1 MTAWSLDV
9 EAVAALVA
17 RVADTIVAP
26 RFRDLRRGDV
36 QEKSPGDLV
45 TVVDTEAEA
54 AIVAGLAEIA
64 PDVPVIGEEAAFALP
79 RTLDL
84 LSAPRV
90 WVVDPLD
97 GTQAFVDGS
106 PDYAVMVG
114 LVEGGEAVAGWI
126 CLPEH
131 GEMLVAE
138 RGAGA
143 FRSGERLRREAP
155 PSALADLRGGL
166 ATRYMPDDVLHGA
179 TGFGPGVTTGRQ
191 WSGYHYS
198 EVALG
203 REDFLLYWRTWPWDH
218 VPGAVLL
225 REVGGVS
232 RRLDGT
238 EYRPGVAGAG
248 LLVAADDATYRTV
261 SEQLAR
267 NA

>member
-1 MTAWSLDV
+1 MTARPDID
-9 EAVAALVA
+9 AVTALVA

-26 RFRDLRRGDV
+26 RFRDLRHGDV
-36 QEKSPGDLV
+36 REKSPGDLV

-54 AIVAGLAEIA
+54 ALVAGLAEIA
-64 PDVPVIGEEAAFALP
+64 PGVPVIGEEAAHARP
-79 RTLDL
+79 ATLDL

-90 WVVDPLD
+90 WVVDPVD
-97 GTQAFVDGS
+97 GTQAFVDGV

-143 FRSGERLRREAP
+143 FRNGARLRRESP

-166 ATRYMPDDVLHGA
+166 AIRSTPEDVHRWA

-191 WSGYHYS
+191 WSGYHYA

-203 REDFLLYWRTWPWDH
+203 REDFLVYRRTWPWDH

-238 EYRPGVAGAG
+238 EYRPGVALDG
-248 LLVAADDATYRTV
+248 LLAAADDATYRIV
-261 SEQLAR
+261 AEHLAGR
-267 NA
+267 L

>member
-1 MTAWSLDV
+1 MTARPDV
-9 EAVAALVA
+9 DAVSALVT

-36 QEKSPGDLV
+36 REKSPGDVV
-45 TVVDTEAEA
+45 TVVDTEAEV

-64 PDVPVIGEEAAFALP
+64 PGVPVIGEEAAHALP
-79 RTLDL
+79 ATLDL

-126 CLPEH
+126 YLPEH
-131 GEMLVAE
+131 GELLVAE
-138 RGAGA
+138 RGGGA
-143 FRSGERLRREAP
+143 FRNGVRLRRDAP

-166 ATRYMPDDVLHGA
+166 ATRYMPEDLLRRA
-179 TGFGPGVTTGRQ
+179 TGFGPSVTTGRQ
-191 WSGYHYS
+191 WSGYHYG

-203 REDFLLYWRTWPWDH
+203 REDFLLYWRSWPWDH

-232 RRLDGT
+232 RRLDGS
-238 EYRPGVAGAG
+238 EYRPGVPGTG
-248 LLVAADDATYRTV
+248 LLAAADDVTYRMV

-267 NA
+267 GA